1 MILIKSK
8 LINLLP
14 QLSVLFELRLIQ
26 MIGILILKFK
36 HYQYKTMCS
45 NIIKLFISVCL
56 FSYSRAIFMVF
67 MFCNVDL
74 GEIYNLLFLIIN
86 ILLIA
91 VFFIFIVYYCYKY
104 RLEKKEINHIDS
116 NPIFGSFIN

>member
-1 MILIKSK
+1 
-8 LINLLP
+8 
-14 QLSVLFELRLIQ
+14 
-26 MIGILILKFK
+26 
-36 HYQYKTMCS
+36 MCS

-74 GEIYNLLFLIIN
+74 GEIYNLLFLSIN

>member
-74 GEIYNLLFLIIN
+74 GEIYNLLFLSIN